1 MQAAADTVMLQI
13 QAAADTVM
21 LQIQAAADTVMLQIQ
36 AAADTVMFDLIIVS
50 ISKSF
55 FVSFAETRIQILSV
69 IDFYTKVFITFCFV
83 HILIIKLDFEVL
95 IGFRYTLR
103 GAE

>member
-1 MQAAADTVMLQI
+1 
-13 QAAADTVM
+13 
-21 LQIQAAADTVMLQIQ
+21 
-36 AAADTVMFDLIIVS
+36 MFDLIIVS
-50 ISKSF
+50 ISKLF
-55 FVSFAETRIQILSV
+55 FVSFAETKIQILSV

-83 HILIIKLDFEVL
+83 NILIIIKLDFEVL

>member
-1 MQAAADTVMLQI
+1 
-13 QAAADTVM
+13 
-21 LQIQAAADTVMLQIQ
+21 
-36 AAADTVMFDLIIVS
+36 MFDLIIVS
-50 ISKSF
+50 ISKF
-55 FVSFAETRIQILSV
+55 FVSFAETKIQILSV

-83 HILIIKLDFEVL
+83 NILIIIKLEFEVL